1 MFAGVFGGFWGP
13 DDGWVGSSWVALG
26 ARGVAGGRVGTG
38 GCVGPGSW
46 WRGLGWDGRLR
57 WPWELVAGAGLGRE
71 AG

>member
-38 GCVGPGSW
+38 GWLSLE
-46 WRGLGWDGRLR
+46 R
-57 WPWELVAGAGLGRE
+57 
-71 AG
+71 